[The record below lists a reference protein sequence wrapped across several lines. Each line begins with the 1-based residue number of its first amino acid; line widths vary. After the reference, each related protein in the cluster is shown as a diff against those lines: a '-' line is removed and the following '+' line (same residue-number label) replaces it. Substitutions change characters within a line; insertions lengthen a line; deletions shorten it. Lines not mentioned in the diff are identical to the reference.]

1 MKSKSVFRRCGF
13 VFAGM
18 LVLAA
23 HASAQAK
30 TQTASS
36 TSVNAYS
43 VARENLLQ
51 GTVVSYTASSNLPPL
66 GAHVK
71 VQTSSGIV
79 DVHIG
84 NGKLLT
90 ANHVAL
96 EAGDTVK
103 ITGENVAYGQSTVY
117 VARVIQKGSQTVTLR
132 SLHGTP
138 LAAIPHAGVASEGVR

>member
-1 MKSKSVFRRCGF
+1 MESKTVFRISGF

-18 LVLAA
+18 LAFVVCAA
-23 HASAQAK
+23 AQEK
-30 TQTASS
+30 TQTVPSRS
-36 TSVNAYS
+36 LTAYS
-43 VARENLLQ
+43 VARENVLQ
-51 GTVVSYTASSNLPPL
+51 GTVVSYTESSNVPPL

-96 EAGDTVK
+96 EVGDAVK
-103 ITGENVAYGQSTVY
+103 IMGENVAYGQSTAY
-117 VARVIQKGSQTVTLR
+117 VARVIQKGSQTVTVR
-132 SLHGTP
+132 SAHGTP
-138 LAAIPHAGVASEGVR
+138 LSGTSHAGMASEGVR

>member
-1 MKSKSVFRRCGF
+1 MLA
-13 VFAGM
+13 FATYAG
-18 LVLAA
+18 
-23 HASAQAK
+23 AQEKA
-30 TQTASS
+30 QTASS
-36 TSVNAYS
+36 QSVNAYS
-43 VARENLLQ
+43 VARENVLQ
-51 GTVVSYTASSNLPPL
+51 GTVVSYTDSSSVPPL

-96 EAGDTVK
+96 AAGDAVK

-138 LAAIPHAGVASEGVR
+138 LAAISHAGMASEGVR

>member
-1 MKSKSVFRRCGF
+1 MKSKSVFRTCGF

-18 LVLAA
+18 LALAA
-23 HASAQAK
+23 HADAQAK

-36 TSVNAYS
+36 PSVNAYS
-43 VARENLLQ
+43 VARENVLQ
-51 GTVVSYTASSNLPPL
+51 GTVVSYTDSSSVPPL

-96 EAGDTVK
+96 DAGDAVK

-117 VARVIQKGSQTVTLR
+117 VARLIQKGSQTVTLR

-138 LAAIPHAGVASEGVR
+138 LSGTPHAGAASEGVR

>member
-1 MKSKSVFRRCGF
+1 V
-13 VFAGM
+13 
-18 LVLAA
+18 
-23 HASAQAK
+23 
-30 TQTASS
+30 
-36 TSVNAYS
+36 
-43 VARENLLQ
+43 
-51 GTVVSYTASSNLPPL
+51 PPL

-71 VQTSSGIV
+71 LQTSSGIV

-96 EAGDTVK
+96 QAGDAVK

-138 LAAIPHAGVASEGVR
+138 LAGTPHAGMASEGVR